1 MKNMKEKYI
10 NIIHVLII
18 LIFQLFKLY
27 AEGKLGGKWSLVGEI
42 FGEQFETEFWKR
54 PRKYKEFLIFL
65 F

>member
-27 AEGKLGGKWSLVGEI
+27 IKGKLREKQPLVKEI
-42 FGEQFETEFWKR
+42 FREQFEAEV
-54 PRKYKEFLIFL
+54 
-65 F
+65 